1 MLAFLKD
8 SIVHPGETMAEVVAI
23 ISGLFSAGNA
33 LNTFAQQIRK
43 WKRLSERLFDIREG
57 LDFSQLAL
65 DRWQDKYDIQV
76 QRPDLHTRG
85 LFGKEG
91 HDRIMATLG
100 MINIITRAIEKDVKR
115 ARGVALK
122 SQPTAPGRAGIH
134 DTMNDERVNECLR
147 RIQRSNKWSYK
158 FFLSVMG
165 KADELEV
172 ELKRLQYK
180 ITLLDQFS
188 DFYFEREHPETFSK
202 IKRLPGRRFVI
213 KSGDNRMDTRPR
225 DILDVVSAQK
235 DAELLHRCSTSSQ
248 GNRLHIGL
256 SVPRIHKRDF
266 AFLITMGER
275 SHEVLVHP
283 KKIKN
288 ARGPYRVPTDLTTAA
303 SELVRE
309 RMSITYLIP
318 SSSASAGF
326 EVRHPP
332 TSLLSD
338 LEYKDALANLIRNQ
352 NAYLSSR
359 TLYSQDQ
366 NAIASGIAQGCVRL
380 IGSQWLTFLDC
391 ANVRWRRTK
400 DGQWTCMLTAT
411 PGPPSTT
418 RTLEQCHEANH
429 RRWDERDLS
438 QHIQIFRIGLV
449 LAELA
454 LKAPISYIEYDST
467 TYTIRMYINDGQE
480 VGAHE
485 IASEVALKSNMLL
498 ANMVFFCLNAL
509 QDSRVMAERSIE
521 GSYFEDVFKQAEE
534 LDKKG
539 PESKQKS
546 NGKRIDY
553 AKVSWGWLCK
563 EGKVVKTF

>member
-1 MLAFLKD
+1 
-8 SIVHPGETMAEVVAI
+8 MAEVVAI
-23 ISGLFSAGNA
+23 ISGLFSAGNS
-33 LNTFAQQIRK
+33 LNTFAQQVRK
-43 WKRLSERLFDIREG
+43 WKRLSERLCDIREG
-57 LDFSQLAL
+57 LEFSQLAL

-91 HDRIMATLG
+91 HDRVMATLG
-100 MINIITRAIEKDVKR
+100 MINIVTRTIENDVRR

-122 SQPTAPGRAGIH
+122 SQPTTSGRVDAH
-134 DTMNDERVNECLR
+134 DTTNDERVNDCLR

-158 FFLSVMG
+158 FFLGVMG

-180 ITLLDQFS
+180 ITILDQFS
-188 DFYFEREHPETFSK
+188 DYYFEREHPETFFN

-213 KSGDNRMDTRPR
+213 KFGDGRTNTVPKEV
-225 DILDVVSAQK
+225 LDVVSAQK
-235 DAELLHRCSTSSQ
+235 DAELLHRCSTSNQ
-248 GNRLHIGL
+248 ENRLHIGL
-256 SVPRIHKRDF
+256 SVPRIHRRDF
-266 AFLITMGER
+266 AFLLNMNER

-283 KKIKN
+283 KKIKT
-288 ARGPYRVPTDLTTAA
+288 ARGPYRIPKDLTSAVSA
-303 SELVRE
+303 LADEKQAISY
-309 RMSITYLIP
+309 MIP
-318 SSSASAGF
+318 SSSTSAGF

-338 LEYKDALANLIRNQ
+338 LEYKDTLANTIRNQ
-352 NAYLSSR
+352 NASLSSR
-359 TLYSQDQ
+359 RLYSQDQ
-366 NAIASGIAQGCVRL
+366 NAIASGIAQGSVRF

-418 RTLEQCHEANH
+418 RALEQCLEAN
-429 RRWDERDLS
+429 RRRRDERDLS

-449 LAELA
+449 LSEIA
-454 LKAPISYIEYDST
+454 LKSSISYIEFDGI
-467 TYTIRMYINDGQE
+467 TYTIRMYTNDGRE

-485 IASEVALKSNMLL
+485 IASEVALKSNVLL

-521 GSYFEDVFKQAEE
+521 GSYFEDVFRQAEE
-534 LDKKG
+534 LDKVFWIYNRKRG
-539 PESKQKS
+539 IILNKS
-546 NGKRIDY
+546 PMGSGSTTPRSAGSEY
-553 AKVSWGWLCK
+553 VY
-563 EGKVVKTF
+563 